1 MENLLPYLTN
11 KKTVRKILNSIR
23 KGSEGVSRSLFS
35 VQREEIIGWESSPVQ
50 IRVRNSHQSRAAE
63 QQAAKGS

>member
-35 VQREEIIGWESSPVQ
+35 LTRERDHRLRVFSGSDKSSKFPPEP
-50 IRVRNSHQSRAAE
+50 RS
-63 QQAAKGS
+63 

>member
-1 MENLLPYLTN
+1 MENPLPYLTN

-35 VQREEIIGWESSPVQ
+35 VQREEIIG
-50 IRVRNSHQSRAAE
+50 
-63 QQAAKGS
+63 